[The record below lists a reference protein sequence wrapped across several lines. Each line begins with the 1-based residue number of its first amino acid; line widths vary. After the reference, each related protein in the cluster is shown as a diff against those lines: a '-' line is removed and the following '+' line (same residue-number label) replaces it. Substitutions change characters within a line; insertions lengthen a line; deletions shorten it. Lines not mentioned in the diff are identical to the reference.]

1 LKKFCVCFPSVL
13 PALSWSSE
21 DDERALADS
30 PELKAQRGEAEVDAR
45 IRFLTDGTEDAANE
59 SYTERSG
66 SIRVAM

>member
-1 LKKFCVCFPSVL
+1 M

-30 PELKAQRGEAEVDAR
+30 PELKAQRGTAEVDAR
-45 IRFLTDGTEDAANE
+45 IRFLTDGTEDASE
-59 SYTERSG
+59 SYVERSG